1 MVGAAPVCPPERPRS
16 GVSIRKGH
24 IPYPQMRRFH
34 LQRVY
39 PHP

>member
-1 MVGAAPVCPPERPRS
+1 MVGAAPVCLPEPPRS